1 VQRPPRPARLES
13 PIVRVSLVLLLLLQV
28 LAARTPA
35 LAAGIE
41 YRVEIEAPTELAE
54 PLRKGLNLVRW
65 QGDPQMSPELLRR
78 LADEAERD
86 AREVAA
92 AEGYFSAQVRIAI
105 DELAQP
111 WRVLLQLE
119 PGERTTIAAVD
130 IRFSGPVTNDD
141 QARDALER
149 VRAAWGL
156 PRGQPF
162 RQDDWERAKRQA
174 VRELARW
181 RYAGARLG
189 ESEAQI
195 DPGSRQAR
203 LSVELQSGPAFRFG
217 PVQVSGAKRYPAQ
230 IVENMN
236 PARPGDDYDRDILV
250 VYQRRL
256 VETGY
261 FASVQAEID
270 TQAASAAAA
279 PLRVA
284 VVEGQSKNVETGV
297 SYNTDVGPRLQLR
310 YGDQDLRDSAWRLR
324 SGLSV
329 DRKKQEVQ
337 LDLDSP
343 PRRNAR
349 WNNFF
354 SSASRSDIQNE
365 VTRAFAFGVAHNFGT
380 DLANSAAILSWHLE
394 DQSIGESVT
403 DSRHA
408 VYLGLRRG
416 FRSTDDVIAP
426 RVGYFGSVEVGGGLP
441 SVSTQAFQRA
451 IGKASLLIPVG
462 RSGDL
467 LLRAQAGAVR
477 ADTRQGI
484 PTTFLFRTGG
494 DQTVRGY
501 AYESL
506 GVREGDAIVGG
517 RRLFV
522 ASIEYTHWFAEA
534 WGIAAF
540 VDAGD
545 AWDDGERFRA
555 ALGYGLGARLRT
567 PIGPA
572 RIDLAYGEDIREF
585 RLHLS
590 VGYVF

>member
-1 VQRPPRPARLES
+1 MRSRLFLS
-13 PIVRVSLVLLLLLQV
+13 VLLL
-28 LAARTPA
+28 ACAPGF
-35 LAAGIE
+35 AAGIE
-41 YRVEIEAPTELAE
+41 YAVEIEAPAALAE
-54 PLRKGLNLVRW
+54 TLRKGLNLVRW

-92 AEGYFSAQVRIAI
+92 AEGYFSPQVRVAI
-105 DELAQP
+105 DEQARP
-111 WRVLLQLE
+111 WRVLVQLE

-130 IRFSGPVTNDD
+130 IRFSGPAAADE
-141 QARDALER
+141 QARDALDR
-149 VRAAWGL
+149 VRAAWAL

-162 RQDDWERAKRQA
+162 RQEDWENAKRRA

-181 RYAGARLG
+181 RYAAARLG
-189 ESEAQI
+189 ESEAQV
-195 DPGSRQAR
+195 DPATRQAR
-203 LSVELQSGPAFRFG
+203 LSVTLESGPPFRFG
-217 PVQVSGAKRYPAQ
+217 PVQVSGTRRYPAQ

-236 PARPGDDYDRDILV
+236 PARPGDDYDRDVLV

-329 DRKKQEVQ
+329 DRKKQVVQ

-354 SSASRSDIQNE
+354 TSASRSDIQNE
-365 VTRAFAFGVAHNFGT
+365 VTRAFALGVAHNFGT

-408 VYLGLRRG
+408 VYLGLRHG

-426 RVGYFGSVEVGGGLP
+426 RVGYFGSVEVGAGLP
-441 SVSTQAFQRA
+441 SVSTQEFLRA

-462 RSGDL
+462 RDGDL

-506 GVREGDAIVGG
+506 GVREGNAIVGG

-522 ASIEYTHWFAEA
+522 ASIEYTHWFAAE

-545 AWDDGERFRA
+545 AWDDGERLRA

-572 RIDLAYGEDIREF
+572 RVDVAYGEDVREF

>member
-1 VQRPPRPARLES
+1 
-13 PIVRVSLVLLLLLQV
+13 VRGTLVLLLVLQ
-28 LAARTPA
+28 LSTARVPA

-41 YRVEIEAPTELAE
+41 YGVEIDAPSLLAE

-65 QGDPQMSPELLRR
+65 QGDPQMTPELLRR
-78 LADEAERD
+78 LADEAAQD

-92 AEGYFSAQVRIAI
+92 AEGYFSPQVRVAI
-105 DELAQP
+105 DEQVRP
-111 WRVLLQLE
+111 WRVLVQLE
-119 PGERTTIAAVD
+119 PGERTTVAAVE
-130 IRFSGPVTNDD
+130 IRFSGPVTADE

-149 VRAAWGL
+149 VRAAWAL
-156 PRGQPF
+156 ARGQPF
-162 RQDDWERAKRQA
+162 RQEDWEGAKRGA

-181 RYAGARLG
+181 RYAAARLG
-189 ESEAQI
+189 KSEAQV
-195 DPGSRQAR
+195 DPATRQAR
-203 LSVELQSGPAFRFG
+203 LSVELESGPPFRFG
-217 PVQVSGAKRYPAQ
+217 PVLVSGTRRYPAQ

-236 PARPGDDYDRDILV
+236 PARPGDDYDRDVLV

-270 TQAASAAAA
+270 AQDASAAAA

-354 SSASRSDIQNE
+354 SSASRTDIQNE
-365 VTRAFAFGVAHNFGT
+365 IARAFALGVAHNFGT
-380 DLANSAAILSWHLE
+380 DLVNSAAILSWHLE

-408 VYLGLRRG
+408 VYAGLRLG

-426 RVGYFGSVEVGGGLP
+426 RLGYFGSLEVGGGLP
-441 SVSTQAFQRA
+441 SVSTQDFLRA
-451 IGKASLLIPVG
+451 IGKAALFIPLG

-501 AYESL
+501 AFESL
-506 GVREGDAIVGG
+506 GVQQADAIVGG

-522 ASIEYTHWFAEA
+522 ASVEYTHWFAEE
-534 WGIAAF
+534 WGAAAF

-545 AWDDGERFRA
+545 AWDEGERFRA
-555 ALGYGLGARLRT
+555 ALGYGLGLRLRT

-572 RIDLAYGEDIREF
+572 RVDVAYGEDIREF

>member
-1 VQRPPRPARLES
+1 
-13 PIVRVSLVLLLLLQV
+13 VRSTLAFPLVLLLSM
-28 LAARTPA
+28 ACAPA

-41 YRVEIEAPTELAE
+41 YGVEVEAPAFLAE

-65 QGDPQMSPELLRR
+65 QGDPQMTAELLRR

-86 AREVAA
+86 TREVAA
-92 AEGYFSAQVRIAI
+92 AEGYFSPQVRVAI
-105 DELAQP
+105 DEQVRP
-111 WRVLLQLE
+111 WRVLVQLE
-119 PGERTTIAAVD
+119 PGERTTIAAVE
-130 IRFSGPVTNDD
+130 IRFSGAVTTDE
-141 QARDALER
+141 QARDALAR
-149 VRAAWGL
+149 VRDAWAL

-162 RQDDWERAKRQA
+162 RQEDWESAKRGA

-181 RYAGARLG
+181 RYAAARLG
-189 ESEAQI
+189 KSEAQV
-195 DPGSRQAR
+195 DPATRQAR
-203 LSVELQSGPAFRFG
+203 LSVELESGPPFHFG
-217 PVQVSGAKRYPAQ
+217 PVQVSGTRRYPAQ

-236 PARPGDDYDRDILV
+236 PARPGDDYDRDVLV

-270 TQAASAAAA
+270 PQAASAAAA

-354 SSASRSDIQNE
+354 SSASRADIQNE
-365 VTRAFAFGVAHNFGT
+365 VARTFALGVAHNFGT

-408 VYLGLRRG
+408 VYAGLRLG

-426 RVGYFGSVEVGGGLP
+426 RLGYFGSLEVGAGLP
-441 SVSTQAFQRA
+441 SVSTQEFLRA
-451 IGKASLLIPVG
+451 IGKASLFIPLG
-462 RSGDL
+462 RSDDL
-467 LLRAQAGAVR
+467 LLRAQAGAVH

-501 AYESL
+501 AFESL
-506 GVREGDAIVGG
+506 GVQQADAIVGG

-522 ASIEYTHWFAEA
+522 ASIEYTHWFAEE
-534 WGIAAF
+534 WGIAVF
-540 VDAGD
+540 TDAGD
-545 AWDDGERFRA
+545 AWDEGERFRA
-555 ALGYGLGARLRT
+555 ALGYGLGLRLRT

-572 RIDLAYGEDIREF
+572 RIDLAYGEDTQEL

>member
-1 VQRPPRPARLES
+1 MYRIAAH
-13 PIVRVSLVLLLLLQV
+13 LVLV
-28 LAARTPA
+28 LALACAPTF
-35 LAAGIE
+35 AAGIE
-41 YRVEIEAPTELAE
+41 YAVEIEAPAALAE
-54 PLRKGLNLVRW
+54 TLRKGLNLVRW
-65 QGDPQMSPELLRR
+65 QGDPQMTPELLRR

-92 AEGYFSAQVRIAI
+92 AEGYFSPQVRVAI
-105 DELAQP
+105 DEQARP
-111 WRVLLQLE
+111 WRVRVQLE
-119 PGERTTIAAVD
+119 PGKRTTIAALE
-130 IRFSGPVTNDD
+130 IRFSGPVTTDD
-141 QARDALER
+141 KARAALDR
-149 VRAAWGL
+149 VRDTWAL
-156 PRGQPF
+156 PRGRPF
-162 RQDDWERAKRQA
+162 RQEDWEAAKRQA

-181 RYAGARLG
+181 RYAAARIG
-189 ESEAQI
+189 ESEARI
-195 DPGSRQAR
+195 DPSARQAR
-203 LSVELQSGPAFRFG
+203 LSVQLESGPPFRFG
-217 PVQVSGAKRYPAQ
+217 PVQVSGTRRYPAQ

-236 PARPGDDYDRDILV
+236 PARPGDDYDRDVLV

-270 TQAASAAAA
+270 TQTATADAA
-279 PLRVA
+279 PLRLA
-284 VVEGQSKNVETGV
+284 VVEAQSKNVETGV

-329 DRKKQEVQ
+329 DRKKQEVL

-343 PRRNAR
+343 PQRNAR

-365 VTRAFAFGVAHNFGT
+365 VARTFALGVAHNFGT

-394 DQSIGESVT
+394 DQSVGASVT

-441 SVSTQAFQRA
+441 SVSTQEFLRA
-451 IGKASLLIPVG
+451 IGKGSLFLPVG
-462 RSGDL
+462 RNGDL

-501 AYESL
+501 AFESL
-506 GVREGDAIVGG
+506 GVRQGEAIVGG

-522 ASIEYTHWFAEA
+522 ASIEYTHWFAA
-534 WGIAAF
+534 QWGIAAF

-572 RIDLAYGEDIREF
+572 RIDLAYGEDTREL

>member
-1 VQRPPRPARLES
+1 
-13 PIVRVSLVLLLLLQV
+13 VRGTLALPLVFV
-28 LAARTPA
+28 LSIAGAPA
-35 LAAGIE
+35 LAAGIA
-41 YRVEIEAPTELAE
+41 YGVEIEAPEVLAE
-54 PLRKGLNLVRW
+54 PLRKGLNLIRW
-65 QGDPQMSPELLRR
+65 QGDPQMTPELLRR

-86 AREVAA
+86 ARELAA
-92 AEGYFSAQVRIAI
+92 AEGYFSPQVRVAI
-105 DELAQP
+105 DERARP
-111 WRVLLQLE
+111 WRVLVQLE
-119 PGERTTIAAVD
+119 PGERTTIAALE
-130 IRFSGPVTNDD
+130 IRFSGPVTTDD
-141 QARDALER
+141 AARAALDR
-149 VRAAWGL
+149 VRSTWAL

-162 RQDDWERAKRQA
+162 RQEDWESAKRQA

-181 RYAGARLG
+181 RYAAARLG
-189 ESEAQI
+189 ESEARV
-195 DPGSRQAR
+195 DPAAREAR
-203 LSVELQSGPAFRFG
+203 LSVELESGPPFRFG
-217 PVQVSGAKRYPAQ
+217 PVQVSGTRRYPAR

-236 PARPGDDYDRDILV
+236 PARPGDDYDRDVLV

-270 TQAASAAAA
+270 AQAANAAAA

-284 VVEGQSKNVETGV
+284 VVEAQSKNVETGV

-354 SSASRSDIQNE
+354 SSASRTDIQNE
-365 VTRAFAFGVAHNFGT
+365 VARSFALGVAHNFGT

-394 DQSIGESVT
+394 DRRTGTSLA

-426 RVGYFGSVEVGGGLP
+426 RAGYFGSAEIGGGLP
-441 SVSTQAFQRA
+441 SLSTQKFLRA
-451 IGKASLLIPVG
+451 IGKGSLFIPLG
-462 RSGDL
+462 RRDDL

-501 AYESL
+501 AFESL
-506 GVREGDAIVGG
+506 GVREGEAIVGG

-522 ASIEYTHWFAEA
+522 ASAEYTHWFAED

-545 AWDDGERFRA
+545 AWDEGERFRA
-555 ALGYGLGARLRT
+555 ALGYGFGARLRT

-572 RIDLAYGEDIREF
+572 RVDLAYGEDTREL

-590 VGYVF
+590 VGYFF

>member
-1 VQRPPRPARLES
+1 MAC
-13 PIVRVSLVLLLLLQV
+13 
-28 LAARTPA
+28 APA
-35 LAAGIE
+35 LAAGIA
-41 YRVEIEAPTELAE
+41 YGVEIEAPEVLAG
-54 PLRKGLNLVRW
+54 PLRKGLNLIRW
-65 QGDPQMSPELLRR
+65 QGDPQMTPEILRR
-78 LADEAERD
+78 LAEEAERD

-92 AEGYFSAQVRIAI
+92 AEGYFSPQVRVAI
-105 DELAQP
+105 DERARP
-111 WRVLLQLE
+111 WRVLVQLE
-119 PGERTTIAAVD
+119 PGERTTIAAVE
-130 IRFSGPVTNDD
+130 IRFSGPATTDD
-141 QARDALER
+141 EARAALDR
-149 VRAAWGL
+149 VRSAWAL

-162 RQDDWERAKRQA
+162 RQEDWERAKRQA
-174 VRELARW
+174 VRGLARW
-181 RYAGARLG
+181 RYAAARLG
-189 ESEAQI
+189 ESEAQV
-195 DPGSRQAR
+195 DPATRQAR
-203 LSVELQSGPAFRFG
+203 LSVELESGPPFRFG
-217 PVQVSGAKRYPAQ
+217 PVQVSGTRRYPAQ

-236 PARPGDDYDRDILV
+236 PARPGDDYDRDVLV

-261 FASVQAEID
+261 FASAQAEID
-270 TQAASAAAA
+270 AQAATAGAA

-284 VVEGQSKNVETGV
+284 VIEGQSKNVETGV

-329 DRKKQEVQ
+329 DRKKQEVR

-343 PRRNAR
+343 PRRHAR

-354 SSASRSDIQNE
+354 SSASRTDIQNE
-365 VTRAFAFGVAHNFGT
+365 VARSFALGVAHNFGT

-394 DQSIGESVT
+394 DQSTGESVT

-426 RVGYFGSVEVGGGLP
+426 RAGYFGSVEAGGGLP
-441 SVSTQAFQRA
+441 SLSTQKFLRA
-451 IGKASLLIPVG
+451 IGKASLFIPVG
-462 RSGDL
+462 RRGDL

-501 AYESL
+501 AFESL
-506 GVREGDAIVGG
+506 GVHEGDAIVGG
-517 RRLFV
+517 RRLF
-522 ASIEYTHWFAEA
+522 AGSIEYTHWFAEE
-534 WGIAAF
+534 WGLAAF

-545 AWDDGERFRA
+545 AWDEGERFRA
-555 ALGYGLGARLRT
+555 ALGYGFGARLRT

-572 RIDLAYGEDIREF
+572 RVDLAYGEDTREL

>member
-1 VQRPPRPARLES
+1 MRSRLFL
-13 PIVRVSLVLLLLLQV
+13 PVLLL
-28 LAARTPA
+28 ACAPGF
-35 LAAGIE
+35 AAGIE
-41 YRVEIEAPTELAE
+41 YAVEIEAPAALAE
-54 PLRKGLNLVRW
+54 TLREGLNLVRW

-92 AEGYFSAQVRIAI
+92 AEGYFSPQVRVAI
-105 DELAQP
+105 DEQARP
-111 WRVLLQLE
+111 WRVLVQLE

-130 IRFSGPVTNDD
+130 IRFSGPAAADE
-141 QARDALER
+141 QARDALDR
-149 VRAAWGL
+149 VRATWAL

-162 RQDDWERAKRQA
+162 RQEDWENAKRRA

-181 RYAGARLG
+181 RYAAARLG
-189 ESEAQI
+189 ESEAQV
-195 DPGSRQAR
+195 DPATRQAR
-203 LSVELQSGPAFRFG
+203 LSVALESGPPFRFG
-217 PVQVSGAKRYPAQ
+217 PVQVSGTRRYPAQ

-236 PARPGDDYDRDILV
+236 PARPGDDYDRDVLV

-329 DRKKQEVQ
+329 DRKKQVVQ

-354 SSASRSDIQNE
+354 TSASRSDIQNE
-365 VTRAFAFGVAHNFGT
+365 VTRAFALGVAHNFGT

-408 VYLGLRRG
+408 VYLGLRHG

-426 RVGYFGSVEVGGGLP
+426 RVGYFGSVEVGAGLP
-441 SVSTQAFQRA
+441 SVSTQEFLRA

-462 RSGDL
+462 RDGDL

-506 GVREGDAIVGG
+506 GVREGNAIVGG

-522 ASIEYTHWFAEA
+522 ATIEYTHWFAAE

-545 AWDDGERFRA
+545 AWDDGERLRA

-572 RIDLAYGEDIREF
+572 RVDVAYGEDVREF

>member
-1 VQRPPRPARLES
+1 MRRILWPMAILLAQACAPA
-13 PIVRVSLVLLLLLQV
+13 V
-28 LAARTPA
+28 
-35 LAAGIE
+35 AAGLT
-41 YRVEIEAPTELAE
+41 YRVEIEAPETLAE
-54 PLRKGLNLVRW
+54 PLRKGLNLIRW
-65 QGDPQMSPELLRR
+65 QDDPQMTPELLRR
-78 LADEAERD
+78 LVDEAERD
-86 AREVAA
+86 ARAVAA
-92 AEGYFSAQVRIAI
+92 TEGYFSPQVRVAI
-105 DELAQP
+105 DEQARP
-111 WRVLLQLE
+111 WRVLVQLE
-119 PGERTTIAAVD
+119 PGERTTIAALE
-130 IRFSGPVTNDD
+130 IRFSGPAATDD
-141 QARDALER
+141 AARAALDR
-149 VRAAWGL
+149 VRSAWAL

-162 RQDDWERAKRQA
+162 RQEDWERAKRQA

-189 ESEAQI
+189 ASEARV
-195 DPGSRQAR
+195 DPATREAS
-203 LSVELQSGPAFRFG
+203 LSVELHSGPPFRFG
-217 PVQVSGAKRYPAQ
+217 PVQVSGTRRYPAQ

-236 PARPGDDYDRDILV
+236 PARPGDDYDRDVLV

-270 TQAASAAAA
+270 AQAANAAAA

-284 VVEGQSKNVETGV
+284 VVEAQSKNVETGV
-297 SYNTDVGPRLQLR
+297 SFNTDVGPRLQLR

-329 DRKKQEVQ
+329 DRTKQEVQ

-354 SSASRSDIQNE
+354 SSASRTDIQNE
-365 VTRAFAFGVAHNFGT
+365 VARSFALGVAHNFGT

-394 DQSIGESVT
+394 DQRTGTSLT

-416 FRSTDDVIAP
+416 FRSTDDVVAP
-426 RVGYFGSVEVGGGLP
+426 RAGYFGSMEVGGGLP
-441 SVSTQAFQRA
+441 SVSTQQFLRA
-451 IGKASLLIPVG
+451 IGKASLFIPLG

-501 AYESL
+501 AFESL

-522 ASIEYTHWFAEA
+522 ASAEYTHWFAED
-534 WGIAAF
+534 WGLAAF

-545 AWDDGERFRA
+545 AWDEGERFRA
-555 ALGYGLGARLRT
+555 ALGYGFGARLRT

-572 RIDLAYGEDIREF
+572 RVDLAYGEDTREL

-590 VGYVF
+590 VGYFF

>member
-1 VQRPPRPARLES
+1 MRRILWPMAILLAQACAPA
-13 PIVRVSLVLLLLLQV
+13 V
-28 LAARTPA
+28 
-35 LAAGIE
+35 AAGLT
-41 YRVEIEAPTELAE
+41 YRVEFEAPETLAE

-65 QGDPQMSPELLRR
+65 QDDPQMTPELLRR
-78 LADEAERD
+78 LVDEAERD
-86 AREVAA
+86 ARDVAA
-92 AEGYFSAQVRIAI
+92 TEGYFSPQVRIAI
-105 DELAQP
+105 DEQARP
-111 WRVLLQLE
+111 WRVLVQLE
-119 PGERTTIAAVD
+119 PGERTTIAALE
-130 IRFSGPVTNDD
+130 IRFSGPVTTDD
-141 QARDALER
+141 EARAALDR
-149 VRAAWGL
+149 VRSAWAL

-162 RQDDWERAKRQA
+162 RQEDWERAKRQA

-181 RYAGARLG
+181 RYAAARLG
-189 ESEAQI
+189 ASEARV
-195 DPGSRQAR
+195 DPATREAS
-203 LSVELQSGPAFRFG
+203 LSVELQSGPPFRFG
-217 PVQVSGAKRYPAQ
+217 PVQVSGTRRYPAQ

-236 PARPGDDYDRDILV
+236 PTRPGDDYDRDVLV

-270 TQAASAAAA
+270 AQAAHAAAA

-284 VVEGQSKNVETGV
+284 VVEGQSKNVEAGV

-324 SGLSV
+324 SGVSV

-354 SSASRSDIQNE
+354 SSASRTDIQNE
-365 VTRAFAFGVAHNFGT
+365 VARSFALGVAHNFGT

-394 DQSIGESVT
+394 DQSTGESVT

-441 SVSTQAFQRA
+441 ALSTQKFLRA
-451 IGKASLLIPVG
+451 IGKGSLFVPLG
-462 RSGDL
+462 RRDDL

-477 ADTRQGI
+477 ADTRRGI

-501 AYESL
+501 AFESL
-506 GVREGDAIVGG
+506 GVREGEAIVGG

-522 ASIEYTHWFAEA
+522 ASAEYTHWFAED

-545 AWDDGERFRA
+545 AWDEGERFRA
-555 ALGYGLGARLRT
+555 ALGYGFGARLRT

-572 RIDLAYGEDIREF
+572 RVDLAYGEDTREL

-590 VGYVF
+590 VGYFF

>member
-1 VQRPPRPARLES
+1 
-13 PIVRVSLVLLLLLQV
+13 VRSTLAFLLVFV
-28 LAARTPA
+28 LSMAWAPA
-35 LAAGIE
+35 LAAGIA
-41 YRVEIEAPTELAE
+41 YGVEIEAPEMLAE

-65 QGDPQMSPELLRR
+65 QGDPQMTPELLRR
-78 LADEAERD
+78 LADEAAQD

-92 AEGYFSAQVRIAI
+92 AEGYFSPQVRVAI
-105 DELAQP
+105 DEQAQP
-111 WRVLLQLE
+111 WRVLVQLE
-119 PGERTTIAAVD
+119 PGERTTIAAVE
-130 IRFSGPVTNDD
+130 IRFSGPVTADE
-141 QARDALER
+141 QARGALER

-156 PRGQPF
+156 ARGQPF
-162 RQDDWERAKRQA
+162 RQEDWESAKRGA

-181 RYAGARLG
+181 RYAAARLG
-189 ESEAQI
+189 KSEAQV
-195 DPGSRQAR
+195 DPATRQAR
-203 LSVELQSGPAFRFG
+203 LSVELESGPPFRFG
-217 PVQVSGAKRYPAQ
+217 PVQVSGTRRYPEQ

-236 PARPGDDYDRDILV
+236 PARPGDDYDRDVLV

-270 TQAASAAAA
+270 AQDASAAAA

-343 PRRNAR
+343 PRPNAR

-354 SSASRSDIQNE
+354 SSASRADIQNE
-365 VTRAFAFGVAHNFGT
+365 VARTFALGVAHNFGT

-394 DQSIGESVT
+394 DQRAGESVS

-426 RVGYFGSVEVGGGLP
+426 RVGYFGSLEVGGGLP
-441 SVSTQAFQRA
+441 SVSTQEFLRA
-451 IGKASLLIPVG
+451 IGKASLFVPLG
-462 RSGDL
+462 GSDDL

-477 ADTRQGI
+477 ADTRRGI

-501 AYESL
+501 AFESL
-506 GVREGDAIVGG
+506 GVREADAIVGG

-522 ASIEYTHWFAEA
+522 ASVEYTHWFAEE
-534 WGIAAF
+534 WGVAAF

-545 AWDDGERFRA
+545 AWDEGERFRA
-555 ALGYGLGARLRT
+555 ALGYGLGLRLRT

-572 RIDLAYGEDIREF
+572 RIDLAYGEDTQEL

>member
-1 VQRPPRPARLES
+1 MRGV
-13 PIVRVSLVLLLLLQV
+13 LVLLLLLQV

-41 YRVEIEAPTELAE
+41 YRVEIEAPAELAE

-65 QGDPQMSPELLRR
+65 QGDPQMTPELLRR

-92 AEGYFSAQVRIAI
+92 AKGYFAPQVRVAI
-105 DELAQP
+105 DEQSQP

-149 VRAAWGL
+149 VRTSWGL

-195 DPGSRQAR
+195 DPGTRQAR
-203 LSVELQSGPAFRFG
+203 LSVELQSGPAYRFG
-217 PVQVSGAKRYPAQ
+217 PVQVSGVKRYPAQ

-236 PARPGDDYDRDILV
+236 PARPGDDYDRDLLV

-297 SYNTDVGPRLQLR
+297 SYNTD
-310 YGDQDLRDSAWRLR
+310 SAWRLR

-365 VTRAFAFGVAHNFGT
+365 VTRAFALGVAHNFGT

-441 SVSTQAFQRA
+441 SVSTQDFLRA

-462 RSGDL
+462 RDGDL

-484 PTTFLFRTGG
+484 PSTFLFRTGG

-506 GVREGDAIVGG
+506 GVREGNAIVGG

-522 ASIEYTHWFAEA
+522 ASIEYTHWFAAE

-572 RIDLAYGEDIREF
+572 RIDLAYGEDVREF